1 MTKDPEDHG
10 SGPERSEGGKR
21 RLRMHPRE
29 GREHRF
35 RFARRWESRR
45 RSKPT
50 LSLWRILFLD
60 IGAIVLLYLLGRQ
73 ILHRIAG

>member
-1 MTKDPEDHG
+1 MTNDREDDG
-10 SGPERSEGGKR
+10 REPPRDAGERR
-21 RLRMHPRE
+21 RVRLHRRE
-29 GREHRF
+29 GAEHRF

-73 ILHRIAG
+73 ILHRITG

>member
-1 MTKDPEDHG
+1 MTNDPERPGSEAEDHAG
-10 SGPERSEGGKR
+10 SKR
-21 RLRMHPRE
+21 RVRLHPRE

-73 ILHRIAG
+73 ILHRITG

>member
-1 MTKDPEDHG
+1 MTNDPHD
-10 SGPERSEGGKR
+10 PDPDDDTTEGGKR

-45 RSKPT
+45 RAKPT
-50 LSLWRILFLD
+50 FSLWRIIFLD
-60 IGAIVLLYLLGRQ
+60 GFVILLLYLLGRQ
-73 ILHRIAG
+73 ILHRITG